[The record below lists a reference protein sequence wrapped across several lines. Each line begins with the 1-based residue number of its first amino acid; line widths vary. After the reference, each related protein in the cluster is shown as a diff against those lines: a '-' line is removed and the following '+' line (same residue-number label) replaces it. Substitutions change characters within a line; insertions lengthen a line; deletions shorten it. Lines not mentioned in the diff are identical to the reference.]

1 MAKKKMSKQAKRRLL
16 IFGTLSVIA
25 IVYFIFSISFYT
37 VNIYKLKKQEAKLN
51 TKIND
56 LTHNEK
62 LLNTEIEKL
71 KDNEY
76 IARFARENYSYSKDG
91 EIIIKI
97 DDSKNK
103 NNSTQK
109 ENIDFSEI
117 RVNGASCDFEA
128 NLDYFNLTDTKADQ
142 ISFIRRRY
150 EFFEQAVG
158 LRDFRLEI
166 FGDIHQDTQ
175 IGMILNGIS
184 RYREESSP

>member
-37 VNIYKLKKQEAKLN
+37 FNIYKLKKQETELN

-56 LTHNEK
+56 LKHNEK

-103 NNSTQK
+103 NNSKQK
-109 ENIDFSEI
+109 ENIYYS
-117 RVNGASCDFEA
+117 
-128 NLDYFNLTDTKADQ
+128 Q
-142 ISFIRRRY
+142 IIKLGSIFIILILIY
-150 EFFEQAVG
+150 V
-158 LRDFRLEI
+158 I
-166 FGDIHQDTQ
+166 FK
-175 IGMILNGIS
+175 NK
-184 RYREESSP
+184 RKKKK

>member
-56 LTHNEK
+56 LKHNEK

-103 NNSTQK
+103 NNSKQK
-109 ENIDFSEI
+109 ENIDYS
-117 RVNGASCDFEA
+117 
-128 NLDYFNLTDTKADQ
+128 Q
-142 ISFIRRRY
+142 IIKLGSIFIILILIY
-150 EFFEQAVG
+150 V
-158 LRDFRLEI
+158 I
-166 FGDIHQDTQ
+166 FK
-175 IGMILNGIS
+175 NK
-184 RYREESSP
+184 RKKKKWW

>member
-37 VNIYKLKKQEAKLN
+37 FNIYKLKKQETELN

-56 LTHNEK
+56 LKHNEK

-103 NNSTQK
+103 NNSKQK
-109 ENIDFSEI
+109 ENIDYS
-117 RVNGASCDFEA
+117 
-128 NLDYFNLTDTKADQ
+128 Q
-142 ISFIRRRY
+142 IIILGSIFIILILIY
-150 EFFEQAVG
+150 V
-158 LRDFRLEI
+158 I
-166 FGDIHQDTQ
+166 FK
-175 IGMILNGIS
+175 NK
-184 RYREESSP
+184 RKKKK

>member
-37 VNIYKLKKQEAKLN
+37 FNIYKLKKQETELN
-51 TKIND
+51 TKINE
-56 LTHNEK
+56 LKHNEK

-103 NNSTQK
+103 NNSKQK
-109 ENIDFSEI
+109 ENIVI
-117 RVNGASCDFEA
+117 LKLLNW
-128 NLDYFNLTDTKADQ
+128 DQ
-142 ISFIRRRY
+142 Y
-150 EFFEQAVG
+150 
-158 LRDFRLEI
+158 LL
-166 FGDIHQDTQ
+166 
-175 IGMILNGIS
+175 
-184 RYREESSP
+184 Y

>member
-16 IFGTLSVIA
+16 IFGTFSVIA

-37 VNIYKLKKQEAKLN
+37 FNIYKLKKQETELN
-51 TKIND
+51 TKINN
-56 LTHNEK
+56 LKHNEK

-103 NNSTQK
+103 NNSKQK
-109 ENIDFSEI
+109 ENIDYFS
-117 RVNGASCDFEA
+117 N
-128 NLDYFNLTDTKADQ
+128 Y
-142 ISFIRRRY
+142 
-150 EFFEQAVG
+150 
-158 LRDFRLEI
+158 
-166 FGDIHQDTQ
+166 
-175 IGMILNGIS
+175 
-184 RYREESSP
+184 

>member
-37 VNIYKLKKQEAKLN
+37 INIYKLKKQEADLN

-56 LTHNEK
+56 LKHNEK

-97 DDSKNK
+97 VVNK
-103 NNSTQK
+103 KKILIILKLLNW
-109 ENIDFSEI
+109 
-117 RVNGASCDFEA
+117 
-128 NLDYFNLTDTKADQ
+128 DQ
-142 ISFIRRRY
+142 Y
-150 EFFEQAVG
+150 
-158 LRDFRLEI
+158 LL
-166 FGDIHQDTQ
+166 
-175 IGMILNGIS
+175 
-184 RYREESSP
+184 Y

>member
-37 VNIYKLKKQEAKLN
+37 FNIYKLKKQEAKLN

-56 LTHNEK
+56 LKHNEK

-103 NNSTQK
+103 NNSKQK
-109 ENIDFSEI
+109 ENIDYS
-117 RVNGASCDFEA
+117 
-128 NLDYFNLTDTKADQ
+128 Q
-142 ISFIRRRY
+142 IIKLGSIFIILILIY
-150 EFFEQAVG
+150 V
-158 LRDFRLEI
+158 I
-166 FGDIHQDTQ
+166 FK
-175 IGMILNGIS
+175 NK
-184 RYREESSP
+184 RKKKKWW

>member
-37 VNIYKLKKQEAKLN
+37 INIYKLKKQEADLT
-51 TKIND
+51 TKKND
-56 LTHNEK
+56 LKHNEK

-103 NNSTQK
+103 NNSKQK
-109 ENIDFSEI
+109 ENIDYS
-117 RVNGASCDFEA
+117 
-128 NLDYFNLTDTKADQ
+128 Q
-142 ISFIRRRY
+142 IIKLGSIFIILILIY
-150 EFFEQAVG
+150 V
-158 LRDFRLEI
+158 I
-166 FGDIHQDTQ
+166 FK
-175 IGMILNGIS
+175 NK
-184 RYREESSP
+184 RKRKK

>member
-37 VNIYKLKKQEAKLN
+37 FNIYKLKKQETELN
-51 TKIND
+51 TKINN
-56 LTHNEK
+56 LKHNEK

-103 NNSTQK
+103 NNSKQK
-109 ENIDFSEI
+109 ENIVI
-117 RVNGASCDFEA
+117 LKLLNW
-128 NLDYFNLTDTKADQ
+128 DQ
-142 ISFIRRRY
+142 Y
-150 EFFEQAVG
+150 
-158 LRDFRLEI
+158 LL
-166 FGDIHQDTQ
+166 
-175 IGMILNGIS
+175 
-184 RYREESSP
+184 Y